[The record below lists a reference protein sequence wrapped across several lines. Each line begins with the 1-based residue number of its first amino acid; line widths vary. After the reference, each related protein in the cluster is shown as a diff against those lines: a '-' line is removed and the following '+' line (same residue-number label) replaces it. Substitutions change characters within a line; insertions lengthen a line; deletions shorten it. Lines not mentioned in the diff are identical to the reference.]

1 MFERLEE
8 LIAERKFTEV
18 RQILIEAQPAD
29 LAEYLDS
36 VPVNE
41 ALRLFRL
48 LPKSEAADTFS
59 YMPKDLQ
66 QNIVEEITDREVS
79 GIMKELFLDD
89 AVDFI
94 EEMPANVVKKVLAN
108 AGESKRKLINQF
120 LQYED
125 DSAGS
130 RMTIEFVDLR
140 SSMTVAEAFDHIRKT
155 GINKETVYTCYVI
168 DKNRVLEGIITVRDM
183 LFADK
188 ESTVGEI
195 MDTNV
200 LYVSTDAD
208 QEVVGLMF
216 SKYDLLSIPVV
227 DKERR
232 LVGIITVDD
241 AVEVIQEE
249 NTEDIE
255 KMAALT
261 PSNDTYLR
269 TSVFTHSKNRIIWL
283 LILMLSATFTAAII
297 ENFRTLFVSVPLLVS
312 FIPMLMGAGGNSG
325 TQASTIVIRG
335 IALDEIRGSDFLK
348 VWWKELRVAALVG
361 FVLAGVNVLNMC
373 LIQGKDLNLAL
384 TVSLS
389 LYATVIIAKSVG
401 SLLPI
406 FAKQIR
412 LDPAIMATPILTT
425 IVDAV
430 ALLVYFSIAQI
441 FFNF

>member
-1 MFERLEE
+1 MFQKLEE
-8 LIAERKFTEV
+8 LILERKFTEV

-36 VPVNE
+36 VPVSE

-48 LPKSEAADTFS
+48 MPKSEAADTFS

-79 GIMKELFLDD
+79 GIVKELFLDD

-94 EEMPANVVKKVLAN
+94 EEMPATVVKKVLSN
-108 AGESKRKLINQF
+108 VSESKRKLINQF
-120 LQYED
+120 LQYEE

-130 RMTIEFVDLR
+130 IMTIEFVDLR
-140 SSMTVAEAFDHIRKT
+140 SSMTVSEAFDHIRKT
-155 GINKETVYTCYVI
+155 GTNKETVYTCYVI
-168 DKNRVLEGIITVRDM
+168 DKNRVLEGIITVRDL

-188 ESTVGEI
+188 DSIIGDI

-216 SKYDLLSIPVV
+216 TKYDLLSVPVV

-255 KMAALT
+255 KMAAVT

-269 TSVFTHSKNRIIWL
+269 TSVLNHSKNRIIWL
-283 LILMLSATFTAAII
+283 LILMISATFTAAII

-361 FVLAGVNVLNMC
+361 FVLAAVNVFNMV
-373 LIQGKDLNLAL
+373 LIQGKALDLAL

-389 LYATVIIAKSVG
+389 LYATVIISKSVG
-401 SLLPI
+401 SMLPI
-406 FAKQIR
+406 LAKQIK